1 MTLLE
6 MKKKVLGL
14 IEELSPGSEYLTEDP
29 DIRIKFNEVINQ
41 IMYEL
46 ARLKKIPKFVEL
58 EVKKGDRIEFWDLE
72 RICGSP
78 IYQIGQVS
86 GVSCMSRANG
96 TVLVMLESGTVQIDV
111 FVYPER
117 IMEHTN
123 DGCYELELSP
133 DALEIMPY
141 GVAGDLLKGD
151 VSLENGNVYAAR
163 YESMLQR
170 LDPRYRLPGVYIEGG
185 VSI

>member
-6 MKKKVLGL
+6 MKRKILGL
-14 IEELSPGSEYLTEDP
+14 IEELSPDSEYLTEAADAGK
-29 DIRIKFNEVINQ
+29 RLNEVINQ
-41 IMYEL
+41 VMYEL
-46 ARLKKIPKFVEL
+46 ARLKKIPKYVEL

-72 RICGSP
+72 RLCGSP
-78 IYQIGQVS
+78 VYQIGQVS

-96 TVLVMLESGTVQIDV
+96 TVLVMLENGTAQIDV

-117 IMEHTN
+117 ITGHTR
-123 DGCYELELSP
+123 DGCYELELSL

-151 VSLENGNVYAAR
+151 PSMEHGNVYADR
-163 YESMLQR
+163 YENMLQR

-185 VSI
+185 VNV